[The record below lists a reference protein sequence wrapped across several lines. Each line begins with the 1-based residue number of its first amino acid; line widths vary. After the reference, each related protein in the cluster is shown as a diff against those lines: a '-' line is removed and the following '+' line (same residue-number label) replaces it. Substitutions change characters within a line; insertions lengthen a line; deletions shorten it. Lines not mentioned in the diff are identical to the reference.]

1 MGDLWQKWWTLF
13 SFSSCPLI
21 LHFSLL
27 TPSSPL
33 LVSRSF
39 SFFTL
44 WTLFYSFSLFFCVTI
59 WRWSK
64 SQLHTLVYICSNGT
78 PLYRRH
84 RWNYGMNTSVLRHS
98 SPELLPFVWDFCF
111 PSPWHGIV
119 FGGRFFFFFSVIICL
134 GMESRVGWLLLFFC
148 SDTLSTPPCCLLI
161 WFHISFLLQTRGL
174 AFQFTHVSLKG
185 HQECL
190 VAWLLCSL
198 VITITTAGS
207 VQRLL
212 ITVQPVYNRHWAGF
226 CLWRFS
232 FFHLTNLAVLI

>member
-1 MGDLWQKWWTLF
+1 MQQWHSIVQKASVELWNEHIGAQTLL
-13 SFSSCPLI
+13 PR
-21 LHFSLL
+21 
-27 TPSSPL
+27 TSP
-33 LVSRSF
+33 
-39 SFFTL
+39 
-44 WTLFYSFSLFFCVTI
+44 
-59 WRWSK
+59 
-64 SQLHTLVYICSNGT
+64 IC
-78 PLYRRH
+78 
-84 RWNYGMNTSVLRHS
+84 LRF
-98 SPELLPFVWDFCF
+98 LLPFFLAWGFWWEV
-111 PSPWHGIV
+111 
-119 FGGRFFFFFSVIICL
+119 FFFFSVIICL

-161 WFHISFLLQTRGL
+161 WFHISFLLQTCGL

-212 ITVQPVYNRHWAGF
+212 ITVQPIYNRHWAGF

>member
-44 WTLFYSFSLFFCVTI
+44 WTLFYTFSSFFCVTI

-111 PSPWHGIV
+111 PSSWHGVV
-119 FGGRFFFFFSVIICL
+119 FGGRFFFFFCYYL
-134 GMESRVGWLLLFFC
+134 FGDGEQGRVVVTF
-148 SDTLSTPPCCLLI
+148 
-161 WFHISFLLQTRGL
+161 FLLWYFIHSSL
-174 AFQFTHVSLKG
+174 LPSDLVS
-185 HQECL
+185 H
-190 VAWLLCSL
+190 
-198 VITITTAGS
+198 
-207 VQRLL
+207 
-212 ITVQPVYNRHWAGF
+212 
-226 CLWRFS
+226 
-232 FFHLTNLAVLI
+232 